1 VKEIVISTQAE
12 FDALPKNFEEFTKIV
27 IRDTKFRISVVARE
41 NSSVEAWGNSSVV
54 ARGNS
59 SVVARENSS
68 VVARGNSSVVA
79 WGNSSVVARG
89 NSSVVARENSS
100 VEAWENS
107 SVVAWGNSSVVA
119 RENSSVVARENSS
132 VVARENSSV
141 VAWENSSV
149 EAWGNSSV
157 VARENSSV
165 VARENSSVVARE
177 NSSVEAR
184 GNSVVRAFSNFS
196 KIVLFGFSVAI
207 VIPSI
212 TVKIEKKSEHAYIQH
227 VQEQGWFER
236 NGVDKTPTVILY
248 KRVSHDFKTQEN
260 TENETVWTIG
270 STVTHPAWNPKSEEC
285 GKGKFHACSKPYF
298 CDEFRTT
305 PKDRYI
311 ALSVK
316 LEDTHAWEENP
327 QYPYKIALKEAKVL
341 YECNRFGKEI

>member
-12 FDALPKNFEEFTKIV
+12 FDSLPKSFEEFTKIV
-27 IRDTKFRISVVARE
+27 IRNTKFRISVVARG
-41 NSSVEAWGNSSVV
+41 NSSVEARGNSSVEARGNSSVV

-59 SVVARENSS
+59 SVVAWENSS
-68 VVARGNSSVVA
+68 VEAWENSSVEAWGNSSVEARGNSSVVA
-79 WGNSSVVARG
+79 WGNSSVEAW
-89 NSSVVARENSS
+89 ENSS

-107 SVVAWGNSSVVA
+107 SVEARGNSSVVA
-119 RENSSVVARENSS
+119 RG
-132 VVARENSSV
+132 NSSV

-157 VARENSSV
+157 EAWG
-165 VARENSSVVARE
+165 

-184 GNSVVRAFSNFS
+184 ENSVVRAFSNFS
-196 KIVLFGFSVAI
+196 KIVIFGFSVAI

-227 VQEQGWFER
+227 GQEQGWFER
-236 NGVDKTPTVILY
+236 NGVEKTPTVILY

-270 STVTHPAWNPKSEEC
+270 STLTHPAWNPKSEEC